1 MADFYDIL
9 IHTVHENPKR
19 REQHLLNT
27 ILEANVLRIHYRVLD
42 PVLFPNGF
50 QHFSR
55 AISSRAGVEPFCIHN
70 NWVDGKHTK
79 EYRFRELGMW
89 TQDPPEYFSLKET
102 KFLAY
107 YEPTIANNGW
117 NNVRAS
123 LRSALAIAQVL
134 GRTLILPKFYS
145 HHGKPVIVTL
155 DYFLDYDAFSATFP
169 VRLSL
174 NSVLVDMFR

>member
-9 IHTVHENPKR
+9 IHTVHENSER

-27 ILEANVLRIHYRVLD
+27 ILEANVLRIRYRILD

-50 QHFSR
+50 QYFTR
-55 AISSRAGVEPFCIHN
+55 AVSTRAGIEPFCIHN
-70 NWVDGKHTK
+70 NWVDGKRTK

-89 TQDPPEYFSLKET
+89 TQDPPEYFDKEKT
-102 KFLAY
+102 KYLVY
-107 YEPTIANNGW
+107 YEPSMADNSW
-117 NNVRAS
+117 SQVRAS

-145 HHGKPVIVTL
+145 HHGQPVVVTL
-155 DYFLDYDAFSATFP
+155 DYFLDYDEFSATFP
-169 VRLSL
+169 VR
-174 NSVLVDMFR
+174 